1 MGVGTSKVMS
11 WFCFFFNSISL
22 TLISLFHF
30 FLFIFCY
37 ILEKICTILSCYVVM
52 RDFEEVY
59 KQKDLEKF
67 QSLAKNYG
75 FLKCSFYK
83 N

>member
-1 MGVGTSKVMS
+1 MRAGDTCGRGHIKSDELVLL
-11 WFCFFFNSISL
+11 FFNSISL

-37 ILEKICTILSCYVVM
+37 ILEKICTILICYFVT

-59 KQKDLEKF
+59 KKKI
-67 QSLAKNYG
+67 
-75 FLKCSFYK
+75 LKSFK
-83 N
+83 ALLRIMVF